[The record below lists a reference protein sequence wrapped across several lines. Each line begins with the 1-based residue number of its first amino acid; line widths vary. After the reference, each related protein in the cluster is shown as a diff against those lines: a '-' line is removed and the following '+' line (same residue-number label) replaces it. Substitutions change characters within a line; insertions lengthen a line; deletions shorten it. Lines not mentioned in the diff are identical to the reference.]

1 MSALGFNL
9 STIKNSGNKV
19 AKEGVD
25 FIIVRDGNGGEITLL
40 NLENDELAPREGII
54 ELVPM
59 KLSKSLRGTLRH
71 ENRATMT
78 SIRDKAT
85 GWLIGIP
92 LAGYQGRDKE
102 IKFERL
108 IVQGAEF
115 LDLSIPKQRLK
126 WICIKNGPFLKGSPN
141 FQSQSK
147 TIYEAVDRE
156 RQATEFHL
164 NRKNKRKA
172 SEIAES
178 LHGQELI
185 DMCLALNLGSPKT
198 MSTSQ
203 LEMAI
208 INFAENTNKTNGKT
222 GAEIFLEVYN
232 SDTRLELTILNRAI
246 TTGVVTLTRTDG
258 YTFNGVPLGFSEFE
272 AVQFMKKSP
281 QLLNSI
287 DLRSKNINDNTE
299 QAFAKTEVPVVKD
312 EKDAVIERMQK
323 EMAEMQARL
332 SKANEIAADVVAEK
346 VVNEVDSEL
355 GGLIAEAKRLGIKAP
370 HLIGRNDDELVR
382 KQKIRDKIS
391 EVNASAKN

>member
-1 MSALGFNL
+1 MAEVNFDL
-9 STIKNSGNKV
+9 STVKNSGNKV

-25 FIIVRDGNGGEITLL
+25 FIIVKDGNGGEIKLL
-40 NLENDELAPREGII
+40 NLENEELAPREGII

-59 KLSKSLRGTLRH
+59 KFAKGYGGAMRHQNEASFKSV
-71 ENRATMT
+71 
-78 SIRDKAT
+78 RDKRT
-85 GWLIGIP
+85 GWIIGIP
-92 LAGYQGRDKE
+92 LAGYHGKDRE
-102 IKFERL
+102 LRFET
-108 IVQGAEF
+108 ITVKAVEF

-156 RQATEFHL
+156 RQATEFFL
-164 NRKNKRKA
+164 NRKNSRKA
-172 SEIAES
+172 ADIAES
-178 LHGQELI
+178 LNHQELI
-185 DMCLALNLGSPKT
+185 DLAPALNLNPKA
-198 MSTSQ
+198 MSTIQ
-203 LEMAI
+203 LEMEVI
-208 INFAENTNKTNGKT
+208 KFATNPEKINGKT
-222 GAEIFLEVYN
+222 GAERFLEIYN
-232 SDTRLELTILNRAI
+232 SETRLELTILNRAI
-246 TTGVVTLTRTDG
+246 STGVVSLTRTEG
-258 YTFNGVPLGFSEFE
+258 YSFNGVSLGFSEYE

-323 EMAEMQARL
+323 EMAELQARL
-332 SKANEIAADVVAEK
+332 IKTNEIAAEAVADK
-346 VVNEVDSEL
+346 VVSETDSEL
-355 GGLIAEAKRLGIKAP
+355 GELIAEAKRLGIKAP